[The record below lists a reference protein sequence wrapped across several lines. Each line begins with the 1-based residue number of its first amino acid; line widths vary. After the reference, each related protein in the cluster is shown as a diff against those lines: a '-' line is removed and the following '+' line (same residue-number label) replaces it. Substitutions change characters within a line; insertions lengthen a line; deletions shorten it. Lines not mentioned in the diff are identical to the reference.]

1 MSILTTEQFVDL
13 MIKWGNF
20 KARCKSDFAKTE
32 EAKRNEELRDKYKGK
47 RCFIIGNGASIKNQD
62 LSLLADEIV
71 FAVNGF
77 YRYEKYYDAKPDFY
91 CMVDPMLFESDI
103 GDFLT
108 GGIDKIKNAIHKPA
122 FILPYS
128 AKENVHN
135 NYKWDEW
142 TSIYYIDGPMSFV
155 ENYTKEWDITKPV
168 PAPQCVVQVA
178 MLLAT
183 FMGFKEIY
191 LLGVEQ
197 TNIIDDIEAYL
208 GKTAKSYA
216 YDNPDNEEE
225 AYFQLVNETPL
236 ELTLRGYARIF
247 QLYREIYNYCIKKGV
262 KVYNCTPKTLINSI
276 PKKDFK
282 SVFEK

>member
-20 KARCKSDFAKTE
+20 KARCKSNFAKTE

-62 LSLLADEIV
+62 LSLLENEIV

-91 CMVDPMLFESDI
+91 CMVDAMLFKSEV
-103 GDFLT
+103 GNMMLA
-108 GGIDKIKNAIHKPA
+108 GIDKIKYSEHKPT

-128 AKENVHN
+128 AKEIVHTD
-135 NYKWDEW
+135 YKWDEW

-155 ENYTKEWDITKPV
+155 DNYSKVWDITKPV
-168 PAPQCVVQVA
+168 PSPQCVVQVA

-183 FMGFKEIY
+183 FMGFEEIY

-197 TNIIDDIEAYL
+197 TDIIDCIEAYL
-208 GKTAKSYA
+208 GNTAQNYA
-216 YDNPDNEEE
+216 YDNPKNEGKS
-225 AYFQLVNETPL
+225 YFQLYDEVPL
-236 ELTLRGYARIF
+236 ELNLRGYARIF
-247 QLYREIYNYCIKKGV
+247 QLYKEIYNYCIKQGV
-262 KVYNCTPKTLINSI
+262 KVFNCTPKTLINTI
-276 PKKDFK
+276 PKKDFN